1 MAVYIIIFAIAIFLL
16 FIGLRSISKRKN
28 TMKERQ
34 LANHLENISK
44 EIKIAR
50 PDLTKSILQVDEPNK
65 KFSVDYE
72 VLNFKDLMDF
82 DYKLDGDTIVS
93 GRGLQTVAGGFA
105 FGLLGAA
112 AGASG
117 KRKQKEVIKKAT
129 LILRMDNLENPT
141 INISV
146 NPGIAKSKIMED
158 VISTLQYIKLHAEK

>member
-16 FIGLRSISKRKN
+16 FLGLKSMTQRKS

-34 LANHLENISK
+34 LANPLENISK

-50 PDLTKSILQVDEPNK
+50 ADLTNSILQVDEPNK

-72 VLNFKDLMDF
+72 VFNFKDLMDF
-82 DYKLDGDTIVS
+82 DYKLDGNTIVS

-141 INISV
+141 ITISV

>member
-1 MAVYIIIFAIAIFLL
+1 MPVVIIIIAILIVLIFLN
-16 FIGLRSISKRKN
+16 IKSMNKRKK
-28 TMKERQ
+28 TMKERK
-34 LANHLENISK
+34 LANPLENISK
-44 EIKIAR
+44 DIKIPRA
-50 PDLTKSILQVDEPNK
+50 DLTKSILQVDEPNK

-72 VLNFKDLMDF
+72 VFNFKDLMDF

-158 VISTLQYIKLHAEK
+158 IISTLQHIKLHAEK

>member
-1 MAVYIIIFAIAIFLL
+1 MPVIIIIFAIAVFLL
-16 FIGLRSISKRKN
+16 FLGIKSMTQRKS

-34 LANHLENISK
+34 LSNPLENISK
-44 EIKIAR
+44 EIKISRA
-50 PDLTKSILQVDEPNK
+50 DLTKSILQVDEPNK

-72 VLNFKDLMDF
+72 VFNFKDLMDF

-105 FGLLGAA
+105 FGLIGAA

-129 LILRMDNLENPT
+129 LILRMDNLTNPT
-141 INISV
+141 ITINV
-146 NPGIAKSKIMED
+146 NPGLAKSKVMED

>member
-16 FIGLRSISKRKN
+16 FLGIKSMAQRKS

-34 LANHLENISK
+34 LANPLENISK

-50 PDLTKSILQVDEPNK
+50 ADLTNSILQVDEPNK

-72 VLNFKDLMDF
+72 VFNFKDLMDF
-82 DYKLDGDTIVS
+82 DYKLDGNTIVS

-129 LILRMDNLENPT
+129 LILRMDNLTNPT
-141 INISV
+141 VTISV

>member
-1 MAVYIIIFAIAIFLL
+1 MPVVIIIIAILIVLIFLN
-16 FIGLRSISKRKN
+16 IKSMNKRKK

-34 LANHLENISK
+34 LANPLENISK

-50 PDLTKSILQVDEPNK
+50 ADLTNSILQVDEPNK

-72 VLNFKDLMDF
+72 VFNFKDLMDF
-82 DYKLDGDTIVS
+82 DYKLDGNTIVS

-141 INISV
+141 ITISV

>member
-1 MAVYIIIFAIAIFLL
+1 MPVVIIIMAVLVVLIFLN
-16 FIGLRSISKRKN
+16 IKSINKRKK

-34 LANHLENISK
+34 LANPLENISK

-50 PDLTKSILQVDEPNK
+50 ADLTKSILQVDEPNK

-72 VLNFKDLMDF
+72 VFNFKDLMDF

-105 FGLLGAA
+105 FGLIGAA

-129 LILRMDNLENPT
+129 LILRIDNLTNPT
-141 INISV
+141 ITINV